1 MSDEQD
7 ASSRAHKFLTV
18 RQSTEVAR
26 IDNDEIDAIL
36 KEAAESTR
44 PKPRPVETKPQA
56 APKPAPEPP
65 RSPPPAVIT
74 QPKPSV
80 AVQSQTPG
88 VTAEVLPPASSAPAQ
103 GEQSTQNI
111 TVVVNTPA
119 PVVPAYPWWW
129 GGYPYY
135 YHPPVCP
142 SCGGP
147 ARRCLR
153 WRCPY

>member
-1 MSDEQD
+1 MSDKDD
-7 ASSRAHKFLTV
+7 ASSRAHRFLAV
-18 RQSTEVAR
+18 RRSTEVAP
-26 IDNDEIDAIL
+26 IDNDAIDAIL
-36 KEAAESTR
+36 KEAAKSS
-44 PKPRPVETKPQA
+44 RPVETKPQPQA
-56 APKPAPEPP
+56 APKLAPEPP
-65 RSPPPAVIT
+65 RSSPPAVIA

-119 PVVPAYPWWW
+119 PVVHPGWGWW
-129 GGYPYY
+129 GYPYY
-135 YHPPVCP
+135 YHAPPCP
-142 SCGGP
+142 ACGGP
-147 ARRCLR
+147 AQPCRR